1 MKSYEIMKK
10 INLKLISAQIIIT
23 MVILLSAITASGQTN
38 ARTQPFDNDWKFLKE
53 NPANAENPSFDD
65 SGWRKLDLPHDWS
78 IEDLPN
84 QKKDSVT
91 GPFSITAF
99 TKISTGYTLG
109 GTAWYRKNFSINAAD
124 KGKKA
129 YIQFD
134 GVYQN
139 SDVYVNG
146 KHLGN
151 HRYGYTSFWYDITPY
166 LNPAGQANVVAVQV
180 KNEDINSRWY
190 SGSGIYRHTWLTLV
204 NPIHIAPW
212 GVYVTTPKVAKQSST
227 VDVETT
233 LNNPGATNSS
243 VTVVVS
249 VINKKGEVV
258 GKSTSKTTIPAG
270 QTILAKQQVTVSNP
284 TLWNLDNPYLYKAK
298 VEVLANNKVE
308 DVVSQSFGIRSIHF
322 DAKTGFTLNGKK
334 TLLRGGCIHHDNGPL
349 GSVTIDRAEERK
361 IEVLKKNG
369 FNALRLAHNPP
380 SPGILDACD
389 RLGMVVLDEAFDN
402 WVKSKMGSAVNVFK
416 IKGKVDDY
424 AIYFKDNWKA
434 DLQSILLRDR
444 NHPSIIMWSIGNEI
458 GESAD
463 SSGLRIATELAA
475 EVRRFDRT
483 RAVTEGVVDAGIFE
497 GDNAWARKAPHMA
510 QLDVVGYNY
519 GLPKYEP
526 DHSNYPERVVYA
538 SEMEPH
544 DGLEYWTAA
553 EKHSYVLGSFMW
565 TAMDHIGEAGIGAPR
580 IVDENSKEAGNEM
593 AALLAFFKGNSW
605 PHVVNYAGNI
615 DLIGNPKVGHYY
627 STIVWRTAKVQ
638 MLVHRPIPAHKKEI
652 VSHFGFPDLLKCWNW
667 AGHEGEK
674 MQVVIYT
681 RCKTV
686 KLELNGNIIGKQAVD
701 DTKSI
706 IATFEVPYSAGK
718 LVAHCYDSK
727 GVEIASETIK
737 TVGEPAAI
745 RLTADRANIK
755 ADRNDLSY
763 IQVQILDA
771 EGNLVPDAEIRVNFV
786 INGNGELA
794 AVGTGSSSDV
804 TSYQQPHKKT
814 WQGKCL
820 AIVRPKGEAGKIV
833 LTATA
838 DGLKSA
844 SVEVTTK

>member
-1 MKSYEIMKK
+1 MKK
-10 INLKLISAQIIIT
+10 SNLKLIPARMIIT
-23 MVILLSAITASGQTN
+23 MVILLAAITASSQTT
-38 ARTQPFDNDWKFLKE
+38 ARTQLFDKDWKFLKE
-53 NPANAENPSFDD
+53 NPTNAENPGFDD
-65 SGWRKLDLPHDWS
+65 SSWRKLDLPHDWS

-99 TKISTGYTLG
+99 TKISTGYTMG
-109 GTAWYRKNFSINAAD
+109 GTAWYRKNFTISAAD

-129 YIQFD
+129 YLQFD
-134 GVYQN
+134 GVYHN
-139 SDVYVNG
+139 SDVWVNG

-166 LNPAGQANVVAVQV
+166 LNPAGQSNLVVVQV
-180 KNEDINSRWY
+180 KNEDINARWY

-204 NPIHIAPW
+204 NSVHVAPW
-212 GVYVTTPKVAKQSST
+212 GVYVTTPKATKQTAS
-227 VDVETT
+227 VEIETT
-233 LNNPGATNSS
+233 LNNTGASS
-243 VTVVVS
+243 SPVTVVVS

-270 QTILAKQQVTVSNP
+270 QTIQTKQQVTVLNP
-284 TLWNLDNPYLYKAK
+284 SLWNLDSPYLYKAK

-308 DVVSQSFGIRSIHF
+308 DKVSQSFGIRTLHF
-322 DAKTGFTLNGKK
+322 DAKTGFTINGKK

-349 GSVTIDRAEERK
+349 GSVSIDRAEERK
-361 IEVLKKNG
+361 IEVMKKNG

-380 SPGILDACD
+380 SPCLLDACD

-402 WVKSKMGSAVNVFK
+402 WEKSKMTSAVNIFK
-416 IKGKVDDY
+416 MKGKVDDY
-424 AIYFKDNWKA
+424 ALYFKDHWKA

-463 SSGLRIATELAA
+463 SSGLRIATALAA
-475 EVRRFDRT
+475 EVRKFDRT

-497 GDNAWARKAPHMA
+497 GDNAWARKGPHMA

-519 GLPKYEP
+519 GLPKYVE
-526 DHSNYPERVVYA
+526 DHAKYPERIIYA
-538 SEMEPH
+538 SEFEPRQ
-544 DGLEYWTAA
+544 GLEYWTAA
-553 EKHSYVLGSFMW
+553 EKLPYILGSFMW
-565 TAMDHIGEAGIGAPR
+565 SGMDYIGEAGTGTPR
-580 IVDENSKEAGNEM
+580 VVDEKSKAADNEM
-593 AALLAFFKGNSW
+593 VALLSFFKGDCW
-605 PHVVNYAGNI
+605 PHVVNFQGDV
-615 DLIGNPKVGHYY
+615 DLIGNPKVGHYM
-627 STIVWRTAKVQ
+627 SSVVWRDAKVQ
-638 MLVHRPIPAHKKEI
+638 MLVHRPLPPHKIEI

-674 MQVVIYT
+674 MQVVVYT

-686 KLELNGNIIGKQAVD
+686 KLELNGKIVGEQAID
-701 DTKSI
+701 DSKSI
-706 IATFEVPYSAGK
+706 TAKFEVPYAAGK
-718 LVAHCYDSK
+718 LVAHCYNGK
-727 GVEIASETIK
+727 GVEVASETIK

-763 IQVQILDA
+763 IQVEVVDA
-771 EGNLVPDAEIRVNFV
+771 DGNLVPDANVMVNFKTD
-786 INGNGELA
+786 GNGELA
-794 AVGTGSSSDV
+794 AVGTGCSTDVSSF
-804 TSYQQPHKKT
+804 QQPHKKT

-820 AIVRPKGEAGKIV
+820 AIVRPKGEAGKIE

-844 SVEVTTK
+844 AVEVITK